1 MDFSTRSA
9 DKELLD
15 EDGIPF
21 SDIRLNMEELEK
33 INTYLGGHV
42 ITIAGLKALVGA
54 RKKIHVCE
62 IGCGGGDNLKAVA
75 TWCRKNRIEVKLTG
89 IDVKD
94 TCIEYAGINCK
105 GLDIDLICSDYRT
118 AVLPDQ
124 PDVVFSSLFCH
135 HFQNGD
141 VSEILR
147 WKHEHARV
155 GYFVN
160 DLHRNAIAYHS
171 IKTITKLFSSSYL
184 VQHDAPMSV
193 TRGFSRNDW
202 NDIIRNAAL
211 DSDVKLEWKWAFRW
225 LVSFK
230 K

>member
-1 MDFSTRSA
+1 MDLSKRSP

-33 INTYLGGHV
+33 INTWLGGHA
-42 ITIAGLKALVGA
+42 ITITGMKALTKG
-54 RKKIHVCE
+54 RNKIHVCE

-75 TWCRKNRIEVKLTG
+75 RWCKKNKIDVQLTG

-94 TCIEYAGINCK
+94 TCIEYAAINCK
-105 GLDIDLICSDYRT
+105 GLNIHLICSDYRT
-118 AVLPDQ
+118 AVMPRQ
-124 PDVVFSSLFCH
+124 PDIIFSSLFCH
-135 HFQNGD
+135 HFSNAD
-141 VSEILR
+141 ISHILQ
-147 WKHEHARV
+147 WKHQHAKI

-171 IKTITKLFSSSYL
+171 IKAITKIFSSSYL
-184 VQHDAPMSV
+184 VQHDAPVSV
-193 TRGFSRNDW
+193 TRGFSRTDW
-202 NDIIRNAAL
+202 ENIIRDADLPVPANL
-211 DSDVKLEWKWAFRW
+211 TWKWAFRW
-225 LVSFK
+225 LISFK